1 MTTVSNRHKE
11 QPLIEAIRLLGR
23 LLGDVIREQ
32 EGQATFDMVEKIRR
46 LSVAYRV
53 RLDAGAGE
61 ELGSLLQSIS
71 LPQTLQVLLSYFSH
85 LINLAEDRHHARR
98 RQHHERL
105 GQVQTALLQA
115 SMESLQAHGVQPQQ
129 VADLLSCQCLRRT
142 RQKCSVQ
149 PFLAAEHAIAHLLE
163 ERMLACTA
171 RARAGAQYC
180 AAESAYYP
188 VVADA
193 HFAQ

>member
-71 LPQTLQVLLSYFSH
+71 LPQTLQVLRAFSYFSH
-85 LINLAEDRHHARR
+85 LINLAEDRHHGRDGGVI
-98 RQHHERL
+98 HHGNTRE
-105 GQVQTALLQA
+105 LQA
-115 SMESLQAHGVQPQQ
+115 NAHHQRHTQ
-129 VADLLSCQCLRRT
+129 
-142 RQKCSVQ
+142 
-149 PFLAAEHAIAHLLE
+149 
-163 ERMLACTA
+163 ER
-171 RARAGAQYC
+171 
-180 AAESAYYP
+180 
-188 VVADA
+188 
-193 HFAQ
+193 